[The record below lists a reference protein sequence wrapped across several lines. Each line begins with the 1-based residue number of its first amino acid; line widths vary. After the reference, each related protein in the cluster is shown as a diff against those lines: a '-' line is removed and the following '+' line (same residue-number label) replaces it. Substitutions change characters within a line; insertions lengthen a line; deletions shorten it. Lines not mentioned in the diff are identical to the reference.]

1 MRSATSYFNFT
12 LFRKN
17 LSRFWPI
24 WGLYGLIWLV
34 LLPIGLL
41 TDGDYLT
48 LARARLIPLQ
58 YLDGMSTALFLAAGF
73 GILCAM
79 AVFSYLYSSR
89 SVGLLHALPMRREG
103 LFLTNYLSGLAFL
116 VLPNLAVFFLS
127 LLVEAAFGVLVFSSL
142 FVWLVTACFYCLFFY
157 SFAVFC
163 AMFTGHILALPAFYG
178 ILNFL
183 VMGLCFLVNDMA
195 QRFLFGFTGA
205 AWMETLGLYLTP
217 VAYLA
222 SGVRVSY
229 YDGPAPSYDQV
240 AFLSGLGRVFL
251 VGLIGLVLTA
261 LALAVYRRRQLE
273 TAGDVVS
280 VAWVRPVFRYGVA
293 FCCAIALGNLFDS
306 IFDRLLPDGAWT
318 LLFWMLLWG
327 AFGCFVAVMLLRKTF
342 WVFKSSWKGCCVFLA
357 CLAAAMCLME
367 LDGFGFESRVPD
379 PARVQTAYVV
389 NVRTCPSDDAGW
401 VQFTADDPESIA
413 LVTALHERIVSEKA
427 RLEDDYN
434 LYATG
439 YTTEADGVD
448 VQTEDWKDVRLSYV
462 MTDGDVMY
470 RDYTVPVTGEELA
483 EEGSISALL
492 QALFNAPGF
501 AEEAYFGS
509 LAEGDR
515 LVAAEVSGVFSGDQ
529 TLSENLTLPS
539 QALPDL
545 EAAVKADLAAGD
557 LGRRWLLEDG
567 EYLDG
572 CYFDAYLYLTYR
584 LADREGSN
592 SMEVTDAPAGAA
604 VPYTEASG
612 GDYATVTIALQP
624 GASRTLALLEE
635 LAGIGPDQELALRT
649 LRQVSV
655 HDQALTG

>member
-24 WGLYGLIWLV
+24 WGLYSLIWLV
-34 LLPIGLL
+34 LLPVNLL

-48 LARARLIPLQ
+48 LARTRLIPLQ
-58 YLDGMSTALFLAAGF
+58 FVNGTSAALALAFCF

-103 LFLTNYLSGLAFL
+103 LFLTNYLSGLAFM

-251 VGLIGLVLTA
+251 VGLIGLVLAA

-306 IFDRLLPDGAWT
+306 IFDSLLPDGAWT

-327 AFGCFVAVMLLRKTF
+327 AFGCFVAVMLLRKSF
-342 WVFKSSWKGCCVFLA
+342 WVFKTSWKGCCVFLA
-357 CLAAAMCLME
+357 CLTAAMCLME

-379 PARVQTAYVV
+379 PARVQTAYVY
-389 NVRTCPSDDAGW
+389 NVRTYPSDDASW
-401 VQFTADDPESIA
+401 AQFTADDPESIA

-439 YTTEADGVD
+439 YTTEADGVE

-483 EEGSISALL
+483 EEGSISTLL

-501 AEEAYFGS
+501 AEDAYFGS
-509 LAEGDR
+509 LADGDR
-515 LVAAEVSGVFSGDQ
+515 LVAAEVSGVFSGDLRTEDQ
-529 TLSENLTLPS
+529 TLPS
-539 QALPDL
+539 ESLPDL

-592 SMEVTDAPAGAA
+592 TMDVSSAPAGTA

-612 GDYATVTIALQP
+612 GDYATVTITLQT

-635 LAGIGPDQELALRT
+635 LAGIGADQELTLRT
-649 LRQVSV
+649 QRQEI
-655 HDQALTG
+655 AAPAAG

>member
-24 WGLYGLIWLV
+24 WGLYSLIWLV
-34 LLPIGLL
+34 LLPVNLL

-48 LARARLIPLQ
+48 LARTRLIPLQ
-58 YLDGMSTALFLAAGF
+58 FVNGTSAALALAFCF

-127 LLVEAAFGVLVFSSL
+127 LLVEAAFGVVVFSSL
-142 FVWLVTACFYCLFFY
+142 FTWLVTTSFYCLFFY

-251 VGLIGLVLTA
+251 VGLIGLVLAA

-342 WVFKSSWKGCCVFLA
+342 WVFKTSWKGCCVFLA
-357 CLAAAMCLME
+357 CLTAAMCLME

-379 PARVQTAYVV
+379 PARVRTAYVD
-389 NVRTCPSDDAGW
+389 NVTTYPDDDARW

-413 LVTALHERIVSEKA
+413 LVTRLHERIVSEKA
-427 RLEDDYN
+427 LLEDDYN

-439 YTTEADGVD
+439 YTTEADGVE

-470 RDYTVPVTGEELA
+470 RDYTVPVTSEELA

-515 LVAAEVSGVFSGDQ
+515 LVAAEVSGVFSGDLRTEDQ
-529 TLSENLTLPS
+529 TLPS
-539 QALPDL
+539 ESLPDL

-572 CYFDAYLYLTYR
+572 CYHDAYLYLTYR
-584 LADREGSN
+584 LADREGNNTMDVS
-592 SMEVTDAPAGAA
+592 SAPAGTA

-612 GDYATVTIALQP
+612 SDYATVTIALQP

>member
-251 VGLIGLVLTA
+251 VGLIGLVLAA

-342 WVFKSSWKGCCVFLA
+342 WVFKTSWKGCCVFLA
-357 CLAAAMCLME
+357 CLTAAMCLME

-379 PARVQTAYVV
+379 PARVRTAYVD
-389 NVRTCPSDDAGW
+389 NATTYPADDARW

-470 RDYTVPVTGEELA
+470 RDYTVPVTSEELA

-515 LVAAEVSGVFSGDQ
+515 LVAAEVSGVFSGDLRTEDQ
-529 TLSENLTLPS
+529 TLPS
-539 QALPDL
+539 ESLPDL
-545 EAAVKADLAAGD
+545 EAAVKADLAAGE

-572 CYFDAYLYLTYR
+572 CYHDAYLYLTYR
-584 LADREGSN
+584 LADREGSS

-612 GDYATVTIALQP
+612 SDYATVTIALQP

-635 LAGIGPDQELALRT
+635 VAGIGPNQELTLRT

-655 HDQALTG
+655 HDQPLPG

>member
-127 LLVEAAFGVLVFSSL
+127 LLVEAAFGVVVFSSL

-251 VGLIGLVLTA
+251 VGLIGLVLA
-261 LALAVYRRRQLE
+261 GLALAVYRRRQLE

-401 VQFTADDPESIA
+401 VRLTADDPETIA
-413 LVTALHERIVSEKA
+413 LVTQLHRQIVSEKA
-427 RLEDDYN
+427 RLEDDQNVYVS
-434 LYATG
+434 G
-439 YTTEADGVD
+439 YTTDADGVD

-515 LVAAEVSGVFSGDQ
+515 LVAAEVSGVFSGDLRTEDQ
-529 TLSENLTLPS
+529 TLPS

-545 EAAVKADLAAGD
+545 EEAIRADLAAGD

-592 SMEVTDAPAGAA
+592 SMEVTDAPAGTA

>member
-251 VGLIGLVLTA
+251 VGLIGLVLAA

-401 VQFTADDPESIA
+401 VRLTADDPETIA
-413 LVTALHERIVSEKA
+413 LVTQLHRQIVSEKA
-427 RLEDDYN
+427 RLEDDRNVYVSN
-434 LYATG
+434 
-439 YTTEADGVD
+439 YTTDADGVD

-492 QALFNAPGF
+492 QALFNSPGF
-501 AEEAYFGS
+501 AEEAYFGG
-509 LAEGDR
+509 LKEGDR
-515 LVAAEVSGVFSGDQ
+515 LVAAEVSGVFSGDLRTEDQ
-529 TLSENLTLPS
+529 TLPS
-539 QALPDL
+539 ESLPDL

-592 SMEVTDAPAGAA
+592 TMDVSSAPAGTA

-635 LAGIGPDQELALRT
+635 LAGIGPDQELTLRT

>member
-58 YLDGMSTALFLAAGF
+58 YLDSMSAALFLAACF

-79 AVFSYLYSSR
+79 AVFSYLYSAR

-142 FVWLVTACFYCLFFY
+142 FVWLVTTCFYCLFFY

-251 VGLIGLVLTA
+251 VGLIGLVLAA

-273 TAGDVVS
+273 SAGDVVS

-379 PARVQTAYVV
+379 PARVRTAYVNDV
-389 NVRTCPSDDAGW
+389 TTYPADDARW

-434 LYATG
+434 LYVTG

-545 EAAVKADLAAGD
+545 EAAVRADLAAGD

-572 CYFDAYLYLTYR
+572 CYDAYLYLTYR

-592 SMEVTDAPAGAA
+592 SMEVTDAPAGTA

-635 LAGIGPDQELALRT
+635 LAGIGPDQELTLRT

>member
-58 YLDGMSTALFLAAGF
+58 FLDGMSTALFLAAGF

-142 FVWLVTACFYCLFFY
+142 FVWLVTTCFYCLFFY

-251 VGLIGLVLTA
+251 VGLIGLVLAA

-357 CLAAAMCLME
+357 CLTAAMCLME

-379 PARVQTAYVV
+379 PARVQTAYVY
-389 NVRTCPSDDAGW
+389 NVTTYPEDDARW
-401 VQFTADDPESIA
+401 AQFTADDPESIA

-439 YTTEADGVD
+439 YTTDADGVD

-470 RDYTVPVTGEELA
+470 RDYTVPVTSEELA

-515 LVAAEVSGVFSGDQ
+515 LVAAEVSGVFSGNQ
-529 TLSENLTLPS
+529 ALSENLTLPS
-539 QALPDL
+539 ESLPDL
-545 EAAVKADLAAGD
+545 EAAVRADLAAGD

-572 CYFDAYLYLTYR
+572 CYDAYLYLTYR

-592 SMEVTDAPAGAA
+592 SMEVTDAPAGTA

-612 GDYATVTIALQP
+612 SDYATVTIALQP

>member
-58 YLDGMSTALFLAAGF
+58 FLDGMSTALFLAAGF

-127 LLVEAAFGVLVFSSL
+127 LLVEAAFGVVVFSSL

-251 VGLIGLVLTA
+251 VGLIGLVLAA

-293 FCCAIALGNLFDS
+293 FCCAIALGNLFDN

-401 VQFTADDPESIA
+401 VRLTADDPETIA
-413 LVTALHERIVSEKA
+413 LVTQLHRQIVSEKA
-427 RLEDDYN
+427 RLEDDRNVYVSN
-434 LYATG
+434 
-439 YTTEADGVD
+439 YTTDADGVD

-515 LVAAEVSGVFSGDQ
+515 LVAAEVSGVFSGNLRTEDQ
-529 TLSENLTLPS
+529 TLPSES
-539 QALPDL
+539 LPDL

-572 CYFDAYLYLTYR
+572 CYHDAYLYLTYR

-592 SMEVTDAPAGAA
+592 SMEVTDAPAGTA

-635 LAGIGPDQELALRT
+635 LAGIGPDQELSLRT

>member
-251 VGLIGLVLTA
+251 VGLIGLVLAA

-379 PARVQTAYVV
+379 PARVQTAYVY
-389 NVRTCPSDDAGW
+389 NVRTYPSDDASW
-401 VQFTADDPESIA
+401 AQFTADDPESIA

-439 YTTEADGVD
+439 YTTEADGVE

-470 RDYTVPVTGEELA
+470 RDYTVPVTSEELA

-501 AEEAYFGS
+501 AEDAYFGS

-515 LVAAEVSGVFSGDQ
+515 LVAAEVSGVFSGDLRTEDQ
-529 TLSENLTLPS
+529 TLPS
-539 QALPDL
+539 ESLPDL
-545 EAAVKADLAAGD
+545 EAAVRADLAAGD

-584 LADREGSN
+584 LADREGSS

-635 LAGIGPDQELALRT
+635 LAGIGPDQELTLRT

>member
-58 YLDGMSTALFLAAGF
+58 YLDSMSTALFLAAGF

-127 LLVEAAFGVLVFSSL
+127 LLVEAAFGVVVFSSL

-251 VGLIGLVLTA
+251 VGLIGLVLAA

-273 TAGDVVS
+273 SAGDVVS
-280 VAWVRPVFRYGVA
+280 VPWVRPVFRYGVA

-379 PARVQTAYVV
+379 PARVQTAYVD
-389 NVRTCPSDDAGW
+389 NVTTYPDDDARW
-401 VQFTADDPESIA
+401 AHFTADDPESIA
-413 LVTALHERIVSEKA
+413 LVTRLHERIVSEKA
-427 RLEDDYN
+427 LLEDDYN

-439 YTTEADGVD
+439 YTTEADGVE
-448 VQTEDWKDVRLSYV
+448 VQTGGWNTIRLSYV
-462 MTDGDVMY
+462 LTDGDVMY

-492 QALFNAPGF
+492 QALFNTPGF

-529 TLSENLTLPS
+529 ALAENLTLPS
-539 QALPDL
+539 QALDDL
-545 EAAVKADLAAGD
+545 EAAVKADLADGN

-567 EYLDG
+567 EYLGG
-572 CYFDAYLYLTYR
+572 CYDAYLYLTYR

-635 LAGIGPDQELALRT
+635 LAGIGPDQELTLRT

-655 HDQALTG
+655 HDPALTG

>member
-142 FVWLVTACFYCLFFY
+142 FVWLVTTCFYCLFFY

-251 VGLIGLVLTA
+251 VGLIGLVLAA

-389 NVRTCPSDDAGW
+389 NVRTCPSDDARW
-401 VQFTADDPESIA
+401 VRLTADDPETIA
-413 LVTALHERIVSEKA
+413 LVTQLHRQIVSEKA
-427 RLEDDYN
+427 WLEDDQNMYVS
-434 LYATG
+434 G
-439 YTTEADGVD
+439 YTTDADGVD
-448 VQTEDWKDVRLSYV
+448 VQTEDWKSVRLSYV

-509 LAEGDR
+509 LDEGDR
-515 LVAAEVSGVFSGDQ
+515 LVAAEVSGVFSGDLRTEDQ
-529 TLSENLTLPS
+529 TLPS
-539 QALPDL
+539 ESLPDL
-545 EAAVKADLAAGD
+545 EEAIRADLAAGD

-604 VPYTEASG
+604 VSYTEASG

-624 GASRTLALLEE
+624 SASRTLALLEE

>member
-251 VGLIGLVLTA
+251 VGLIGLVLAA

-379 PARVQTAYVV
+379 PARVRTAYVD
-389 NVRTCPSDDAGW
+389 NVTTYPSDDARW
-401 VQFTADDPESIA
+401 AQFTADDPESIA

-427 RLEDDYN
+427 LLEDDYN
-434 LYATG
+434 VYATG

-470 RDYTVPVTGEELA
+470 RDYTVPVTSEELA

-539 QALPDL
+539 QALDDL
-545 EAAVKADLAAGD
+545 EAAVRADLAAGD

-572 CYFDAYLYLTYR
+572 CYDAYLYLTYR
-584 LADREGSN
+584 LADREGSS

-635 LAGIGPDQELALRT
+635 LAGIGPDQELTLRT

>member
-142 FVWLVTACFYCLFFY
+142 FVWLVTTCFYCLFFY

-229 YDGPAPSYDQV
+229 YNGPAPSYDQV

-251 VGLIGLVLTA
+251 VGLIGLVLAA

-327 AFGCFVAVMLLRKTF
+327 AFGCFVAVMLLRKSF
-342 WVFKSSWKGCCVFLA
+342 WVFKTSWKGCCVFLA
-357 CLAAAMCLME
+357 CLTAAMCLME

-379 PARVQTAYVV
+379 PARVQTAYVY
-389 NVRTCPSDDAGW
+389 NVTTYPEDDARW
-401 VQFTADDPESIA
+401 AQFTADDPESIA

-434 LYATG
+434 LYAAG
-439 YTTEADGVD
+439 YTTDADGVD

-515 LVAAEVSGVFSGDQ
+515 LVAAEVSGVFSGDLRTEDQ
-529 TLSENLTLPS
+529 TLPS
-539 QALPDL
+539 ESLPDL

-572 CYFDAYLYLTYR
+572 CYHDAYLYLTYR
-584 LADREGSN
+584 LADREGNNTMDVS
-592 SMEVTDAPAGAA
+592 SAPAGTA

-612 GDYATVTIALQP
+612 SDYATVTIALQP

-635 LAGIGPDQELALRT
+635 LAGIGPDQELALHT

>member
-24 WGLYGLIWLV
+24 WGLYSLIWLV
-34 LLPIGLL
+34 LLPVNLL

-48 LARARLIPLQ
+48 LARTRLIPLQ

-142 FVWLVTACFYCLFFY
+142 FVWLVTTCLYCLFFY

-240 AFLSGLGRVFL
+240 AYLSGLGRVFL
-251 VGLIGLVLTA
+251 VGLIGLVLAA

-379 PARVQTAYVV
+379 PARVQTAYVY
-389 NVRTCPSDDAGW
+389 NVRTCPSDDARW

-439 YTTEADGVD
+439 YTTDADGVD

-470 RDYTVPVTGEELA
+470 RDYTVPVTSEELA

-515 LVAAEVSGVFSGDQ
+515 LVAAEVSGVFSGDLRTEDQ
-529 TLSENLTLPS
+529 TLPS
-539 QALPDL
+539 ESLPDL
-545 EAAVKADLAAGD
+545 EAAVKADLAAGE

-584 LADREGSN
+584 LADREGSS
-592 SMEVTDAPAGAA
+592 SMEVTDLPSGAA

-635 LAGIGPDQELALRT
+635 LAGIGADQELALRT

>member
-251 VGLIGLVLTA
+251 VGLIGLVLAA

-401 VQFTADDPESIA
+401 VRLTADDPETIA
-413 LVTALHERIVSEKA
+413 LVTQLHRQIVSEKA
-427 RLEDDYN
+427 WLEDDQNMYVS
-434 LYATG
+434 G
-439 YTTEADGVD
+439 YTTDADGVD

-509 LAEGDR
+509 LDEGDR

-539 QALPDL
+539 QALDDL
-545 EAAVKADLAAGD
+545 EEAVRADLAAGD

-572 CYFDAYLYLTYR
+572 CYDAYLYLTYR

-592 SMEVTDAPAGAA
+592 SMEVTDAPAGTA

>member
-127 LLVEAAFGVLVFSSL
+127 LLVEAAFGVVVFSSL

-389 NVRTCPSDDAGW
+389 NVRTCPSDDARW
-401 VQFTADDPESIA
+401 VRLTADDPETIA
-413 LVTALHERIVSEKA
+413 LVTQLHRQIVSEKA
-427 RLEDDYN
+427 RLEDDQNVYVS
-434 LYATG
+434 G

-470 RDYTVPVTGEELA
+470 RDYTVPVTSEELA

-492 QALFNAPGF
+492 QALFNSSGF

-515 LVAAEVSGVFSGDQ
+515 LVAAEVSGVFSGDLRTEDQ
-529 TLSENLTLPS
+529 TLPS
-539 QALPDL
+539 ESLPDL

-592 SMEVTDAPAGAA
+592 TMDVSSAPAGTA

-612 GDYATVTIALQP
+612 SDYATVTIALQP

>member
-127 LLVEAAFGVLVFSSL
+127 LLVEAAFGVVVFSSL

-251 VGLIGLVLTA
+251 VGLIGLVLA
-261 LALAVYRRRQLE
+261 GLALAVYRRRQLE

-389 NVRTCPSDDAGW
+389 NVRTCPSDDANW
-401 VQFTADDPESIA
+401 VRLTADDPETIA
-413 LVTALHERIVSEKA
+413 LVTQLHRQIVSEKA
-427 RLEDDYN
+427 RLEDDQNVYVS
-434 LYATG
+434 G
-439 YTTEADGVD
+439 YTTDADGVD

-515 LVAAEVSGVFSGDQ
+515 LVAAEVSGVFSGDLRTEDQ
-529 TLSENLTLPS
+529 TLPS

-545 EAAVKADLAAGD
+545 EEAIRADLAAGD

-592 SMEVTDAPAGAA
+592 SMEVTDAPAGTA

>member
-251 VGLIGLVLTA
+251 VGLIGLVLAA

-401 VQFTADDPESIA
+401 VRLTADDPETIA
-413 LVTALHERIVSEKA
+413 LVTQLHRQIVSEKA
-427 RLEDDYN
+427 RLEDDQNMYVS
-434 LYATG
+434 G
-439 YTTEADGVD
+439 YTTDADGVD

-539 QALPDL
+539 QALDDL
-545 EAAVKADLAAGD
+545 EAAVRADLAAGD

-572 CYFDAYLYLTYR
+572 CYDAYLYLTYR

-592 SMEVTDAPAGAA
+592 SMEVTDAPAGTA

>member
-251 VGLIGLVLTA
+251 VGLIGLVLAA

-401 VQFTADDPESIA
+401 VRLTADDPETIA
-413 LVTALHERIVSEKA
+413 LVTQLHRQIVSEKA
-427 RLEDDYN
+427 RLEDDRNVYVSD
-434 LYATG
+434 
-439 YTTEADGVD
+439 YTTDADGVD

-592 SMEVTDAPAGAA
+592 SMEVTDAPAGTA

>member
-251 VGLIGLVLTA
+251 VGLIGLVLAA

-401 VQFTADDPESIA
+401 VQLTADDPETIA
-413 LVTALHERIVSEKA
+413 LVTQLHRQIVSEKA
-427 RLEDDYN
+427 RLEDDQNVYVSN
-434 LYATG
+434 
-439 YTTEADGVD
+439 YTTDADGVD

-515 LVAAEVSGVFSGDQ
+515 LVAAEVSGVFSGDLRTEDQ
-529 TLSENLTLPS
+529 TLPS
-539 QALPDL
+539 ESLPDL

-592 SMEVTDAPAGAA
+592 TMDVSSAPAGTA

-612 GDYATVTIALQP
+612 SDYATVTIALQP

-635 LAGIGPDQELALRT
+635 LAGIGPDQELTLRT

>member
-127 LLVEAAFGVLVFSSL
+127 LLVEAAFGVVVFSSL
-142 FVWLVTACFYCLFFY
+142 FVWLVTTCFYCLFFY

-251 VGLIGLVLTA
+251 VGLIGLVLAA

-389 NVRTCPSDDAGW
+389 NVRTCPSDDARW
-401 VQFTADDPESIA
+401 VRLTADDPETIA
-413 LVTALHERIVSEKA
+413 LVTQLHRQIVSEKA
-427 RLEDDYN
+427 WLEDDQNMYVS
-434 LYATG
+434 G
-439 YTTEADGVD
+439 YTTDADGVD
-448 VQTEDWKDVRLSYV
+448 VQTEDWKSVRLSYV

-509 LAEGDR
+509 LDEGDR
-515 LVAAEVSGVFSGDQ
+515 LVAAEVSGVFSGDLRTEDQ
-529 TLSENLTLPS
+529 TLPS
-539 QALPDL
+539 ESLPDL
-545 EAAVKADLAAGD
+545 EEAIRADLAAGD

-604 VPYTEASG
+604 VSYTEASG

-624 GASRTLALLEE
+624 SASRTLALLEE

>member
-24 WGLYGLIWLV
+24 WGLYSLIWLV
-34 LLPIGLL
+34 LLPVSLL

-48 LARARLIPLQ
+48 LARTRLIPLQ
-58 YLDGMSTALFLAAGF
+58 YVNGTSAALALAFCF

-103 LFLTNYLSGLAFL
+103 LFLTNYLSGLAFM

-183 VMGLCFLVNDMA
+183 ALGVSFLLGDMA
-195 QRFLFGFTGA
+195 RRFLFGFTGTSWLEQLA
-205 AWMETLGLYLTP
+205 IHLTP
-217 VAYLA
+217 VAYLG
-222 SGVRVSY
+222 SGVRVDY
-229 YDGPAPSYDQV
+229 YDGPAPSYEQV
-240 AFLSGLGRVFL
+240 AYLSGLGRVFL
-251 VGLIGLVLTA
+251 AGLIGLVFA
-261 LALAVYRRRQLE
+261 GLALAVYRRRQLE
-273 TAGDVVS
+273 SAGDVVS
-280 VAWVRPVFRYGVA
+280 VPWVRPVFRYGVA
-293 FCCAIALGNLFDS
+293 FCCAISLGNLFDD
-306 IFDRLLPDGAWT
+306 IFDRLLPDGPWT

-357 CLAAAMCLME
+357 CLTAAMCLME

-379 PARVQTAYVV
+379 PARVQTAYVY
-389 NVRTCPSDDAGW
+389 NVTTYPDDDARW
-401 VQFTADDPESIA
+401 AQFTADDPESIA

-439 YTTEADGVD
+439 YTTEADGVE
-448 VQTEDWKDVRLSYV
+448 VQTGGWNTIRLSYV
-462 MTDGDVMY
+462 LTDGSVMG
-470 RDYTVPVTGEELA
+470 REYTVPELA
-483 EEGSISALL
+483 EELEEEGTISSLL
-492 QALFNAPGF
+492 QALFNSPGF
-501 AEEAYFGS
+501 AEEA
-509 LAEGDR
+509 
-515 LVAAEVSGVFSGDQ
+515 
-529 TLSENLTLPS
+529 
-539 QALPDL
+539 
-545 EAAVKADLAAGD
+545 
-557 LGRRWLLEDG
+557 
-567 EYLDG
+567 
-572 CYFDAYLYLTYR
+572 
-584 LADREGSN
+584 
-592 SMEVTDAPAGAA
+592 
-604 VPYTEASG
+604 
-612 GDYATVTIALQP
+612 
-624 GASRTLALLEE
+624 
-635 LAGIGPDQELALRT
+635 
-649 LRQVSV
+649 
-655 HDQALTG
+655 

>member
-24 WGLYGLIWLV
+24 WGLYSLIWLV
-34 LLPIGLL
+34 LLPVNLL

-48 LARARLIPLQ
+48 LARTRLIPLQ
-58 YLDGMSTALFLAAGF
+58 FVNGTSAALALAFCF

-251 VGLIGLVLTA
+251 VGLIGLVLAA

-327 AFGCFVAVMLLRKTF
+327 AFGCFVAVMLLRKSF
-342 WVFKSSWKGCCVFLA
+342 WVFKTSWKGCCVFLA
-357 CLAAAMCLME
+357 CLTAAMCLME

-379 PARVQTAYVV
+379 PARVQTAYVY
-389 NVRTCPSDDAGW
+389 NVRTYPSDDASW
-401 VQFTADDPESIA
+401 AQFTADDPESIA

-439 YTTEADGVD
+439 YTTEADGVE

-483 EEGSISALL
+483 EEGSISTLL

-501 AEEAYFGS
+501 AEDAYFGS
-509 LAEGDR
+509 LADGDR
-515 LVAAEVSGVFSGDQ
+515 LVAAEVSGVFSGDLRTEDQ
-529 TLSENLTLPS
+529 TLPS
-539 QALPDL
+539 ESLPDL

-592 SMEVTDAPAGAA
+592 TMDVSSAPAGTA

>member
-251 VGLIGLVLTA
+251 VGLIGLVLAA

-318 LLFWMLLWG
+318 LLFWMMLWG

-379 PARVQTAYVV
+379 PARVQTAYVY
-389 NVRTCPSDDAGW
+389 NVTTYPDDDARW
-401 VQFTADDPESIA
+401 AQFTADDPESIA

-439 YTTEADGVD
+439 YTTEADGVE

-539 QALPDL
+539 ESLPDL
-545 EAAVKADLAAGD
+545 EEAIRADLAAGD
-557 LGRRWLLEDG
+557 LGRRWLLADG
-567 EYLDG
+567 EMLET
-572 CYFDAYLYLTYR
+572 CYSAQLYLTYR

-592 SMEVTDAPAGAA
+592 SMEVTDAPAGTA

>member
-127 LLVEAAFGVLVFSSL
+127 LLVEAAFGVVVFSSL
-142 FVWLVTACFYCLFFY
+142 FVWLVTTCFYCLFFY

-251 VGLIGLVLTA
+251 VGLIGLVLAA

-470 RDYTVPVTGEELA
+470 RDYTVPVTSEELA

-515 LVAAEVSGVFSGDQ
+515 LVAAEVSGVFSG
-529 TLSENLTLPS
+529 NLRTED
-539 QALPDL
+539 QALPSESLDDL

>member
-41 TDGDYLT
+41 ADGDYLT

-142 FVWLVTACFYCLFFY
+142 FVWLVTTCLYCLFFY

-251 VGLIGLVLTA
+251 VGLIGLVLAA

-273 TAGDVVS
+273 SAGDVVS

-327 AFGCFVAVMLLRKTF
+327 AFGCFVAVMLLRKSF

-379 PARVQTAYVV
+379 PARVQTAYVY
-389 NVRTCPSDDAGW
+389 NVTTYPEDDARW
-401 VQFTADDPESIA
+401 AQFTADDPESIA

-439 YTTEADGVD
+439 YTTDADGVD

-515 LVAAEVSGVFSGDQ
+515 LVAAEVSGVVSGDQ

-545 EAAVKADLAAGD
+545 EEAVRADLAAGD

-572 CYFDAYLYLTYR
+572 CYDAYLYLTYR
-584 LADREGSN
+584 LADREGSS
-592 SMEVTDAPAGAA
+592 SMEVTDAPAGTA

>member
-127 LLVEAAFGVLVFSSL
+127 LLVEAAFGVVVFSSL
-142 FVWLVTACFYCLFFY
+142 FVWLVTTCFYCLFFY

-251 VGLIGLVLTA
+251 VGLIGLVLAA

-293 FCCAIALGNLFDS
+293 FCCAIALGNLFDN

-401 VQFTADDPESIA
+401 VRLTADDPETIA
-413 LVTALHERIVSEKA
+413 LVTQLHRQIVSEKA
-427 RLEDDYN
+427 RLEDDRNVYVSN
-434 LYATG
+434 
-439 YTTEADGVD
+439 YTTDADGVD

-545 EAAVKADLAAGD
+545 EAAVRADLAAGD

-572 CYFDAYLYLTYR
+572 CYDAYLYLTYR

-592 SMEVTDAPAGAA
+592 SMEVTDAPAGTA

-635 LAGIGPDQELALRT
+635 LAGIGPDQELTLRT